1 MVIGAVDR
9 INAAFKALTATPSAL
24 DLFNSYGS
32 SYFAYPRNREVDG
45 AYTEAKSASY
55 AEMYRTQENIRIVV
69 DAVSRAAAKRALRC
83 YEDVPGGGT
92 QEDKT
97 FGAIET
103 MRAPNDWQAGREI
116 LTALYRDKLLYDDA
130 YLFDFGVSGPDTRF
144 LVRIPAFAV
153 GVKTN
158 GIRQPVGYEL
168 RKRDGTVIPFDVS
181 QVYHWRGYSPSSSGQ
196 GTSPMEALRVM
207 LIESSVRKYRMI
219 EMIRGG
225 LIRGGIVKR
234 AIDAPE
240 WSPKARDRFEEAF
253 SGKLRGVATGGVA
266 MLEDGM
272 DFQDAGISP
281 REAELLAGRQLDLA
295 TVCNVFGFNTGY
307 FTELGNLAQ
316 AREMMD
322 EDGDRKSVV

>member
-103 MRAPNDWQAGREI
+103 MRAPNDWQA
-116 LTALYRDKLLYDDA
+116 
-130 YLFDFGVSGPDTRF
+130 
-144 LVRIPAFAV
+144 
-153 GVKTN
+153 
-158 GIRQPVGYEL
+158 
-168 RKRDGTVIPFDVS
+168 
-181 QVYHWRGYSPSSSGQ
+181 
-196 GTSPMEALRVM
+196 
-207 LIESSVRKYRMI
+207 
-219 EMIRGG
+219 
-225 LIRGGIVKR
+225 
-234 AIDAPE
+234 
-240 WSPKARDRFEEAF
+240 
-253 SGKLRGVATGGVA
+253 
-266 MLEDGM
+266 
-272 DFQDAGISP
+272 
-281 REAELLAGRQLDLA
+281 
-295 TVCNVFGFNTGY
+295 
-307 FTELGNLAQ
+307 
-316 AREMMD
+316 
-322 EDGDRKSVV
+322 DRKSVV